1 MNRPTEG
8 SRVVDSHRIAAAA
21 LRLAALFG
29 LVAAIWAA
37 RVFISGGSAWPP
49 FHAFLMGTAV
59 LAISGLT
66 QMFTITWSTS
76 PAPPAATVTM
86 QRWAIALGA
95 AMVLIGLP
103 NGIDWLVF
111 TGGVLL
117 LVGLALLGA
126 SLVSII
132 RRSLLRR
139 FDLSSRFYLVAFAN
153 GMVGI
158 VLGIIMGTGLESS
171 TLVRIAHSRLNLV
184 GLLGFTILGTL
195 PTLLPTLAHSKPVA
209 GREAVV
215 ALWMSMVAA
224 LLFVAGIWMG
234 PETVGIGVLVAGG
247 ALGAILLGSVSR
259 LGGEALRSGL
269 PYLQVVVGGFWL
281 LAWTVADGIQ
291 LTTGSLSSSF
301 APWIQAAV
309 VAGVVQVMLGS
320 LAYLAPVLVG
330 PPPRLGRNLSRMAAH
345 SWVPL
350 ALANLAGISF
360 VIGWTKAAGVAAGM
374 WLLDF
379 LGRLVR
385 LEWRSLDE

>member
-1 MNRPTEG
+1 MNRPTRG
-8 SRVVDSHRIAAAA
+8 SRVIDSHRIAAAA
-21 LRLAALFG
+21 LRLAAVFG
-29 LVAAIWAA
+29 FVAVVWAA
-37 RVFISGGSAWPP
+37 RVFISGGSRWPP
-49 FHAFLMGTAV
+49 FHAFLMGTAL

-76 PAPPAATVTM
+76 PAPPAATAKA
-86 QRWAIALGA
+86 QRWSIALGA
-95 AMVLIGLP
+95 ALVLIGLP
-103 NGIDWLVF
+103 NAIDWLVLV
-111 TGGVLL
+111 GGTLL
-117 LVGLALLGA
+117 LVGLALLGS

-139 FDLSSRFYLVAFAN
+139 FDLSSRFYLLAFSS

-158 VLGIIMGTGLESS
+158 LLGIMLGTGAESS
-171 TLVRIAHSRLNLV
+171 TIIRIAHSRLNLI

-224 LLFVAGIWMG
+224 LLFVTGIWMG

-247 ALGAILLGSVSR
+247 ALGAILLGSVPR
-259 LGGEALRSGL
+259 LGREALRSGL
-269 PYLQVVVGGFWL
+269 PYLQVVLGGLWL
-281 LAWTVADGIQ
+281 IAWTMADGANLIR
-291 LTTGSLSSSF
+291 GSVSSSF

-345 SWVPL
+345 SWLPL
-350 ALANLAGISF
+350 ALANLAGICF
-360 VIGWTKAAGVAAGM
+360 VVGWTIAAGVAAGL

-379 LGRLVR
+379 LVRLAR